1 MKCSILCSFGLS
13 AVMTIICYFFVN
25 QIVSVFLTEASAF
38 NYAARFARILLCTSF
53 LFGMF
58 YVLSNALQAMGA
70 ATEALIINLSRQG
83 IIYIPSLFLL
93 KMAIGLD
100 GLAWAQPVAD
110 ILSTGLVAILYIR
123 TVRKMEYNCSILSG
137 GCQMES

>member
-1 MKCSILCSFGLS
+1 MRGCNRS
-13 AVMTIICYFFVN
+13 TN
-25 QIVSVFLTEASAF
+25 
-38 NYAARFARILLCTSF
+38 
-53 LFGMF
+53 
-58 YVLSNALQAMGA
+58 
-70 ATEALIINLSRQG
+70 INLSRQKLS
-83 IIYIPSLFLL
+83 YSFPLFL

>member
-1 MKCSILCSFGLS
+1 MYQLPF
-13 AVMTIICYFFVN
+13 
-25 QIVSVFLTEASAF
+25 
-38 NYAARFARILLCTSF
+38 R
-53 LFGMF
+53 
-58 YVLSNALQAMGA
+58 YVLRSFQRTAGHGA